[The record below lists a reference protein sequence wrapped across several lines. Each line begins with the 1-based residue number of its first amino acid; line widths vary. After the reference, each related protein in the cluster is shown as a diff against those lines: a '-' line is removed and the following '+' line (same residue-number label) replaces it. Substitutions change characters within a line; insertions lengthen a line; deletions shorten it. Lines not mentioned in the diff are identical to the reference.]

1 MQVSLKRLQILYG
14 LVAIILLLSCD
25 NSSRYNPNM
34 LKPNAKK
41 NYGELLF
48 ALEKK
53 YWKSNLGISIK
64 KSFETLIKTT
74 PLPYEKEF
82 EIDFIIPKKIIK
94 NIKVKN
100 CILFIDIANYN
111 PSKTTPIFKNDLWAK
126 GQLIIELKFNSEE
139 SAVNYFKNN
148 TERLKQS
155 INEFYFDQISK
166 KYSTK
171 NIINSTIQ
179 SEMELSFKAPKG
191 FKLNKKSQNFWW
203 FSNLTIK
210 KDQNGSHEI
219 QKGIVI
225 YKYPYSNQK
234 QFQKQK
240 QIRLRDSIFKI
251 YLRGKN
257 KDSYMITNLN
267 GLNETKS
274 KAQTVNNKYIKRLS
288 GCWRMINDKMGGSFI
303 SISRLSKDKK
313 QIITVEGYVYAPNFE
328 KLKLLR
334 ELETIIYSSF
344 WK

>member
-1 MQVSLKRLQILYG
+1 MQVSLKKLQILYV
-14 LVAIILLLSCD
+14 LIANILLLSCD
-25 NSSRYNPNM
+25 NSNSYNPNI

-41 NYGELLF
+41 DYGELLF

-53 YWKSNLGISIK
+53 YWKRDLGISIK

-94 NIKVKN
+94 NMKFKN

-126 GQLIIELKFNSEE
+126 GQLIVELKFNSEE
-139 SAVNYFKNN
+139 SAVNYFQNN
-148 TERLKQS
+148 SELLKES
-155 INEFYFDQISK
+155 INEFYFEQISK
-166 KYSTK
+166 KYTNK
-171 NIINSTIQ
+171 NIINNTIKP
-179 SEMELSFKAPKG
+179 EIEFSFKAPKG
-191 FKLNKKSQNFWW
+191 FKLNKKSENFWW
-203 FSNLTIK
+203 FSNVTIK

-225 YKYPYSNQK
+225 YQYPYNNQK
-234 QFQKQK
+234 QFQKQT

-251 YLRGKN
+251 HLRGKN

-274 KAQTVNNKYIKRLS
+274 KAKTVNNKYIKRLS

-313 QIITVEGYVYAPNFE
+313 QIITAEGYVYAPNFE

-334 ELETIIYSSF
+334 ELETIIYSTL
-344 WK
+344 